1 MGTPLCIPSQDFI
14 DIGRVA
20 SIENNHKPVDTAKKG
35 QQVAIKVLIISFIFS
50 VRLGGIQCSGFR
62 RIYAFLYA
70 LQIVGSN
77 PEEQQ
82 KMYGRHFDI
91 DDELVSHIS
100 RKSIDVLKA
109 NYRVTITYIRCLI
122 VSVVQQVDVL

>member
-50 VRLGGIQCSGFR
+50 VRLGGI
-62 RIYAFLYA
+62 
-70 LQIVGSN
+70 
-77 PEEQQ
+77 
-82 KMYGRHFDI
+82 
-91 DDELVSHIS
+91 
-100 RKSIDVLKA
+100 
-109 NYRVTITYIRCLI
+109 
-122 VSVVQQVDVL
+122 